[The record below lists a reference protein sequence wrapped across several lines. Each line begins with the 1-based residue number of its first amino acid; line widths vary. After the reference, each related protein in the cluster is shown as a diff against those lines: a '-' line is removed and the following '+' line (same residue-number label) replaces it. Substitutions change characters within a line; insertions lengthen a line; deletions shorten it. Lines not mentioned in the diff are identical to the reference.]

1 MKTEISKFCEECLQH
16 LAPFSPALEKAAAN
30 LEQGS
35 EKALLERPL
44 AALNDIR
51 ARLRSLMEKLASQ
64 QAYLLIFGPLKSGKS
79 TLMNAISGSY
89 VSEVTSLP
97 GYPCLVFVRNA
108 TEPHFSVT
116 RYNGRETVFANG
128 AALKDVIEDSHLA
141 LAQQIRATELRGDDF
156 DPRTHFTEAI
166 RRVDVKLPVPSL
178 GESSTVLVDT
188 PGLYSRMNFGYD
200 VLTRE
205 FRDSAAC
212 AVFVVKTDNLF
223 LEQVFVEFNQL
234 LGLFSRIFLVINV
247 DSGKRDLHADG
258 SLQPSAESRDPEQI
272 IDAFRTL
279 SMAGPLRQAYEEKR
293 VRIHAIDLLSAASSF
308 LSGNGNRNSDASANG
323 EGTSHG
329 DGNGNSHSTVPAPA
343 ADQKKA
349 FDAFLRDLTDY
360 LNSSDYTVEFTRDS
374 LRQGQTLCAEAW
386 DVVASDELLALR
398 ATQNSME
405 NELRDLEERA
415 ATVDR
420 LFSVEWTATFE
431 KVRAENDSRGKE
443 SVTAKTARVAK
454 EMHEALERWFDTS
467 ESVQALVQKEWNPL
481 LAAAG
486 RALGDDTR
494 SRLTA
499 LLGPPLGGA
508 EPAAL
513 VMNDLHTVGF
523 SLAPI
528 AEAAAS
534 ELQIQEDAAPYEMTV
549 QIDQIPVRKTFA
561 DWLLFRKARTVRRRL
576 FGEDL
581 AQEIAPEDKARRLP
595 EASKEALRGLI
606 SEAVQARFPVLPEK
620 FATDVLNGYVA
631 KFISELL
638 RGLREMRERLRQESI
653 ERHAPLEANRRVF
666 ESQQALHETATR
678 VSETLYELTH
688 EESLVP
694 SHATL
699 HEAIEAVAGQLPFA
713 AEPSKRMQDDA
724 GEVVASGEM
733 PRS

>member
-1 MKTEISKFCEECLQH
+1 MKTEISKFCDACLQD
-16 LAPFSPALEKAAAN
+16 LTPFSPALEKAAAD

-35 EKALLERPL
+35 EKALIERPL

-51 ARLRSLMEKLASQ
+51 ARLRSLIEKLASQ

-79 TLMNAISGSY
+79 TLMNAISGAY

-108 TEPHFSVT
+108 EEPHFSVT

-128 AALKDVIEDSHLA
+128 AVLKDVIEDSHIA
-141 LAQQIRATELRGDDF
+141 LAEQIRATELRGDDF

-166 RRVDVKLPVPSL
+166 RRVDVKLPVRSL

-258 SLQPSAESRDPEQI
+258 SLQPSAESSHPEQI
-272 IDAFRTL
+272 IEAFKTL

-308 LSGNGNRNSDASANG
+308 LSAHGNGNEKASGNG
-323 EGTSHG
+323 HGNGHG
-329 DGNGNSHSTVPAPA
+329 DGNGHSDAA
-343 ADQKKA
+343 DADADQKKA

-360 LNSSDYTVEFTRDS
+360 LNSSDYTVEFIRDS
-374 LRQGQTLCAEAW
+374 LRQGQTLCAEAREIF
-386 DVVASDELLALR
+386 AGDEILALR
-398 ATQNSME
+398 AKQTSLE
-405 NELRDLEERA
+405 NELHDLEERA
-415 ATVDR
+415 AAVDQ
-420 LFSVEWTATFE
+420 LLSVDWAGTFE
-431 KVRAENDSRGKE
+431 KVRAENASRGKE
-443 SVTAKTARVAK
+443 SVTAKAARVSK
-454 EMHEALERWFDTS
+454 EMHEALEQWFRTS
-467 ESVQALVQKEWNPL
+467 ESVQALVQKRWNPL

-486 RALGDDTR
+486 RALSDDTR

-523 SLAPI
+523 SLVPI

-534 ELQIQEDAAPYEMTV
+534 ELKIQEDAAPYEMTV
-549 QIDQIPVRKTFA
+549 QSDQVPVRKTFA
-561 DWLLFRKARTVRRRL
+561 DWLLFRKAKTVRRRL
-576 FGEDL
+576 LGEDL
-581 AQEIAPEDKARRLP
+581 AQEIAPEVKAQRLP
-595 EASKEALRGLI
+595 DASREALRQLV
-606 SEAVQARFPVLPEK
+606 SEAVQARFPALPEK
-620 FATDVLNGYVA
+620 FAGEIINKYVA
-631 KFISELL
+631 KFLDELL
-638 RGLREMRERLRQESI
+638 RGLREMREGLLQERTRLQT
-653 ERHAPLEANRRVF
+653 PFEANRRVL
-666 ESQQALHETATR
+666 ESQQELHEIATA
-678 VSETLYELTH
+678 VSETLYQLAQ
-688 EESLVP
+688 EESMVLP
-694 SHATL
+694 RATL
-699 HEAIEAVAGQLPFA
+699 DEAIEAVSGKFPAPE
-713 AEPSKRMQDDA
+713 EPARQMRDDA
-724 GEVVASGEM
+724 GTVVAPGEVA
-733 PRS
+733 RS